1 VKNARVQ
8 EGDQPTGAPD
18 ELQAEFE
25 SCARELISLV
35 QRINTTNAT
44 SRLDSGTLADAL
56 AERDVLKLRGAAY
69 RELAA
74 AASTTQ
80 ARTAIHNSPQSDSRR
95 GAAGR

>member
-1 VKNARVQ
+1 M
-8 EGDQPTGAPD
+8 
-18 ELQAEFE
+18 F
-25 SCARELISLV
+25 

-74 AASTTQ
+74 AAATTQ
-80 ARTAIHNSPQSDSRR
+80 ARTAIHNPHNLTAVEERQAVLTVAQASRAFRVLSPLRETESWLVSFGRR
-95 GAAGR
+95 